1 MVTTDNQIAEGKGNK
16 VTTSPFRRRGLSF
29 WIGLAL
35 ITASFGIY
43 PAYPVIAL
51 LPVPAEVRVA
61 GVIAGSLV
69 SWSIFALGTTLAGR
83 EGIAYLKRLLARRG
97 VPPP

>member
-1 MVTTDNQIAEGKGNK
+1 
-16 VTTSPFRRRGLSF
+16 
-29 WIGLAL
+29 
-35 ITASFGIY
+35 
-43 PAYPVIAL
+43 VIAL

-61 GVIAGSLV
+61 GAVVGSLV

>member
-1 MVTTDNQIAEGKGNK
+1 MASADDESANRECDNA
-16 VTTSPFRRRGLSF
+16 TTSPSRRRGLSF

-35 ITASFGIY
+35 IAASFGIY

-51 LPVPAEVRVA
+51 LPIPADERVA
-61 GVIAGSLV
+61 GAVVGSVV

-83 EGIAYLKRLLARRG
+83 EGIAYLKRLISGRG